1 MGMTHMDNCIL
12 TAVIPNPIMKI
23 HTVVMRKSMTGLL
36 IRSLDIHIMV
46 LIFTADIL
54 TMVLIHTEDFLTMV
68 LILMVDIPTES
79 ATALRDLMVHHI
91 IILELMKNIIMMNHV
106 LSTSNPLV

>member
-46 LIFTADIL
+46 LIFTA
-54 TMVLIHTEDFLTMV
+54 DFLTMV